1 NADDEQDKRPKH
13 ERVERPREQV
23 SRAVAVRTAGPKKI
37 PAIDSDP
44 DRPVDDQRKRNRHG
58 GERKNVPCPPK
69 AAAASEFPERDV
81 QHLSDDDVERLRWV
95 VLLVLLFIAAPARAG
110 TRCDTQGPRGPVG
123 LPDTILVKGAC
134 GTFAF
139 HPDGVAELVHPRPW
153 APSWAPGA
161 LARADERTY

>member
-1 NADDEQDKRPKH
+1 MHGANADDEQDKRPKH

-81 QHLSDDDVERLRWV
+81 QHLSDDEVEREAVEPPGEKSPDGEQCPVDLDV
-95 VLLVLLFIAAPARAG
+95 VEQRARDRRGQNRGDSGKPDDRAG
-110 TRCDTQGPRGPVG
+110 CVRARFGG
-123 LPDTILVKGAC
+123 LIRIVT
-134 GTFAF
+134 
-139 HPDGVAELVHPRPW
+139 
-153 APSWAPGA
+153 
-161 LARADERTY
+161 